1 MTRRYSPEMQQT
13 AKQLYVRGYTILEI
27 ERETGVNARTLYNWR
42 DDNAWDT
49 FCPPDTIETAIAR
62 RINILAE
69 REQKT
74 AEELAEFTALTKN
87 FGNLKIELA
96 KAKLIEAQAN
106 ALASGRSFNVG
117 VPGEAVFFD
126 PQGRGECGGVSGTR
140 AARHNNEEKTE
151 KRKKKA
157 PKNDISGIT
166 PEMLDDARRNHLFK
180 DTNEK
185 GEEVWRGVFDY
196 QELWYEHR
204 NDRIRLILK
213 SRQIGATAYFAFE
226 ALDRSIR
233 TAENCIFLSAS
244 RDQAEVFKAY
254 IIAYAKNCFDVE
266 LKGQGVII
274 LSNGAELRFLSTNSN
289 TAQSYH
295 GHLYIDEVFWIPNYK
310 KLNKVS
316 SGMASHKK
324 WRITKFS
331 TPSAISHEAYAEWSG
346 EMYNQ
351 RRADNN
357 KAEFDISHKGLKDGA
372 YGPDKKWRN
381 MVTVEDAEAQGCD
394 LFDIEQLK
402 DEFSE
407 DDFANLY
414 MCKFIDD
421 SQSIFKLSK
430 LLECTVDVDQ
440 WPDYKPEAARP
451 FANKPVALGY
461 DPSRTRDNASL
472 AALAIPLI
480 PGEAWR
486 VLRTDSYHGQNFQ
499 YQSNRIKD
507 VRDTHNVQ
515 FIGIDTTGIGHGVFE
530 LVQVWYPAVTPIH
543 YSMEMKTKLVV
554 KALDVIENNRLKYK
568 AGDHEIT
575 RAFLMISKTTTGS
588 GQITYASNRST
599 EAGHADVA
607 WSIMHA
613 LQYEPIDNNARK
625 STATFSN

>member
-1 MTRRYSPEMQQT
+1 MAKRYSPEMQQT
-13 AKQLYVRGYTILEI
+13 AKQLYIRGYTITEI
-27 ERETGVNARTLYNWR
+27 ERETGVNQRTLYNWR

-49 FCPPDTIETAIAR
+49 FCPPDTIEISIAR

-74 AEELAEFTALTKN
+74 DSELAEFTALTKN

-106 ALASGRSFNVG
+106 ALAGGRSLNLG
-117 VPGEAVFFD
+117 VPGEADFSE
-126 PQGRGECGGVSGTR
+126 PPPKI
-140 AARHNNEEKTE
+140 EKTE
-151 KRKKKA
+151 KRKKKS

-166 PEMLDDARRNHLFK
+166 EEMLDKVREELFF
-180 DTNEK
+180 E
-185 GEEVWRGVFDY
+185 Y
-196 QELWYEHR
+196 QQLWYAHR

-213 SRQIGATAYFAFE
+213 SRQIGATFYFAFE
-226 ALDRSIR
+226 ALDRAIR
-233 TAENCIFLSAS
+233 TGDNCIFLSAS

-254 IIAYAKNCFDVE
+254 IIAFAQQHFGVE

-295 GHLYIDEVFWIPNYK
+295 GHLYIDEVFWIQNYK
-310 KLNKVS
+310 KLNKVA
-316 SGMASHKK
+316 SGMAAHKK

-357 KAEFDISHKGLKDGA
+357 KAEFDISHAALKNGLL
-372 YGPDKKWRN
+372 GPDNKWRH
-381 MVTVEDAEAQGCD
+381 MVTVKDAEEQGCD
-394 LFDIEQLK
+394 LFDI
-402 DEFSE
+402 DELQDEYSE
-407 DDFANLY
+407 DDFNNLF

-430 LLECTVDVDQ
+430 LLACTVEVDE

-451 FANKPVALGY
+451 FGNKPVALGY

-472 AALAIPLI
+472 ANLAIPLM
-480 PGEAWR
+480 PSEAWR

-515 FIGIDTTGIGHGVFE
+515 HIGIDTTGIGYGVFE
-530 LVQVWYPAVTPIH
+530 KVEEWYPLAMAIN
-543 YSMEMKTKLVV
+543 YSMEMKTRLVV
-554 KALDVIENNRLKYK
+554 KALDVIENERLKYK

-575 RAFLMISKTTTGS
+575 RAFLMITKTTTGS
-588 GQITYASNRST
+588 GLITYASSRST

-613 LQYEPIDNNARK
+613 LIYEPINNDGRK
-625 STATFSN
+625 TTATFSD

>member
-1 MTRRYSPEMQQT
+1 MKRYSPEMQET
-13 AKQLYVRGYTILEI
+13 AKRLYVRGYTMLEI
-27 ERETGVNARTLYNWR
+27 QRETGVNARTLYNWR
-42 DDNAWDT
+42 DDGAWDT

-69 REQKT
+69 RETKT
-74 AEELAEFTALTKN
+74 EAELAEFAALTKN
-87 FGNLKIELA
+87 FGNLKLDLA
-96 KAKLIEAQAN
+96 KAKLIEAQAV
-106 ALASGRSFNVG
+106 ALASGRAWQAG
-117 VPGEAVFFD
+117 VPGEADFV
-126 PQGRGECGGVSGTR
+126 
-140 AARHNNEEKTE
+140 EKPTKIEKPE
-151 KRKKKA
+151 KRKKKT
-157 PKNDISGIT
+157 PKNDISEIT
-166 PEMLDDARRNHLFK
+166 PEQLDAVRDELFF
-180 DTNEK
+180 E
-185 GEEVWRGVFDY
+185 Y
-196 QELWYEHR
+196 QQLWYAHR

-213 SRQIGATAYFAFE
+213 SRQIGATYYFAFE
-226 ALDRSIR
+226 AFDRAVR
-233 TAENCIFLSAS
+233 DGENCIFLSAS

-254 IIAYAKNCFDVE
+254 IIAFAKQHFDVE

-310 KLNKVS
+310 KLNKVA
-316 SGMASHKK
+316 SGMAAHKK

-346 EMYNQ
+346 EIYNQ
-351 RRADNN
+351 RRAD
-357 KAEFDISHKGLKDGA
+357 KDKVEFDISHAALQNGA
-372 YGPDKKWRN
+372 YGPDKKWRH

-394 LFDIEQLK
+394 LFDI
-402 DEFSE
+402 DELRDEYSE
-407 DDFANLY
+407 DDFANLF

-421 SQSIFKLSK
+421 SQSVFSLAK

-440 WPDYKPEAARP
+440 WPDYKPDAARP

-472 AALAIPLI
+472 AALAIPLV

-515 FIGIDTTGIGHGVFE
+515 HIGIDTTGIGHGVYE
-530 LVQVWYPAVTPIH
+530 LVQVWYPSVTPIH
-543 YSMEMKTKLVV
+543 YSMDMKTKLVV
-554 KALDVIENNRLKYK
+554 KALDVIENARLKYR

-575 RAFLMISKTTTGS
+575 RAFLMITKTTTGS

-599 EAGHADVA
+599 EAGHADIA

-613 LQYEPIDNNARK
+613 LHYEPIDNNARK
-625 STATFSN
+625 STATFSD

>member
-1 MTRRYSPEMQQT
+1 MTRRYSPEMQDT
-13 AKQLYVRGYTILEI
+13 AKQLYVRGYTMNEI
-27 ERETGVNARTLYNWR
+27 QRETGVNARTLYNWR

-49 FCPPDTIETAIAR
+49 FCPPDTIEIAIAR

-74 AEELAEFTALTKN
+74 DSELAEFAALTKN

-106 ALASGRSFNVG
+106 ALASGRSLNVG
-117 VPGEAVFFD
+117 VPGEADFSEK
-126 PQGRGECGGVSGTR
+126 P
-140 AARHNNEEKTE
+140 AKIEKTE

-166 PEMLDDARRNHLFK
+166 PEQLDAVR
-180 DTNEK
+180 
-185 GEEVWRGVFDY
+185 EEIFFEY
-196 QELWYEHR
+196 QQLWYAHR

-213 SRQIGATAYFAFE
+213 SRQIGATFYFAYE
-226 ALDRSIR
+226 AFDRAVR
-233 TAENCIFLSAS
+233 DGENCIFLSAS

-254 IIAYAKNCFDVE
+254 IIAFAKQNFDVE

-310 KLNKVS
+310 KLNKVA
-316 SGMASHKK
+316 SGMAAHKK

-351 RRADNN
+351 RRADND
-357 KAEFDISHKGLKDGA
+357 KAEFDISHTGLKNGA
-372 YGPDKKWRN
+372 YGPDKKWRH

-394 LFDIEQLK
+394 LFDIDELK
-402 DEFSE
+402 DEYSE
-407 DDFANLY
+407 DDFANLF

-421 SQSIFKLSK
+421 SQSVFSLAK
-430 LLECTVDVDQ
+430 LLACTVEVDQ

-472 AALAIPLI
+472 SALAIPLM

-515 FIGIDTTGIGHGVFE
+515 HIGIDTTGIGHGVYE
-530 LVQVWYPAVTPIH
+530 LVQVWYPQVTPIH

-554 KALDVIENNRLKYK
+554 KALDVIENGRLKYK

-588 GQITYASNRST
+588 GLITFASNRST
-599 EAGHADVA
+599 EAGHADIA

-613 LQYEPIDNNARK
+613 LNYEPIDNNARK